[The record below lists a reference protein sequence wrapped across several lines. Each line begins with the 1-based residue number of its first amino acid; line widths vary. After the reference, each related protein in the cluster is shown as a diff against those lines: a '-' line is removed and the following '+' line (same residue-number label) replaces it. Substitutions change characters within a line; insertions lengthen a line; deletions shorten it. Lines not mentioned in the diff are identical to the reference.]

1 MTAQEAYKAVT
12 SRQIRQRN
20 EAWADGW
27 RLPEYH
33 ESSVVMRNCKTGEV
47 ATGKRKWSKTADRWS
62 KRVTFAA

>member
-12 SRQIRQRN
+12 SRQIRPRN

-33 ESSVVMRNCKTGEV
+33 ESSVVMRNSKTGEV
-47 ATGKRKWSKTADRWS
+47 VTGTRRLRKDGEWS